1 MKKELEKK
9 IKAMCDSI
17 GTVAAEEMRVELTED
32 LGEEFDRRVKAG
44 MSELDAYRDVLKNID
59 EIQKLLDSLPVTDE
73 ELDRMECEREAKKW
87 NRIISKISSCCWLA
101 LVIVYFLFS
110 IASGMWHLTWLM
122 FLWGAI
128 GQILLNMVTK
138 YNKGRTMK
146 KVLSGGLSGIL
157 WLSTV
162 MMYFVFSFASG
173 MWHLTWL
180 MYIAATIVQIIL
192 SAILD
197 NLLEE

>member
-1 MKKELEKK
+1 
-9 IKAMCDSI
+9 MCDSI
-17 GTVAAEEMRVELTED
+17 GTAAAEEMCGELTED

-59 EIQKLLDSLPVTDE
+59 QIQKLLDSLPVTDE
-73 ELDRMECEREAKKW
+73 ELDAKERLKETKKW
-87 NRIISKISSCCWLA
+87 NKVISKISSCCWLA

-110 IASGMWHLTWLM
+110 MMSGMWHLTWIL

-138 YNKGRTMK
+138 YNKGKTMK
-146 KVLSGGLSGIL
+146 KVLKGGLSGIL

-180 MYIAATIVQIIL
+180 MYIAAVIVQIIL
-192 SAILD
+192 GAILD
-197 NLLEE
+197 HLLDG